1 MSDIVLKDKS
11 GVKNTYSD
19 INAIN
24 IPDGKGGFV
33 KYSLGSTLPEYDGT
47 VIIEKA
53 ESVLGLR
60 RFKETVTP
68 ISEYI
73 GTGTDI
79 EGLASFCEQLSF
91 DIEPIEGVYIEDATF
106 TKMTC
111 VFTAIVDGE
120 TLLVYGLYMG
130 DDFWVADDLSN
141 PVEPITQF
149 NILSTSNAT
158 VDEWLLANTEGVS
171 V

>member
-1 MSDIVLKDKS
+1 MKTYDIYAKQ
-11 GVKNTYSD
+11 N
-19 INAIN
+19 
-24 IPDGKGGFV
+24 GKWQRKGIQGEP
-33 KYSLGSTLPEYDGT
+33 TLPEYDGT

-73 GTGTDI
+73 GTGIDI
-79 EGLASFCEQLSF
+79 EELNAFCEPLSF
-91 DIEPIEGVYIEDATF
+91 DIEPIEGVYLEDATY

-111 VFTAIVDGE
+111 VYTATIEGE
-120 TLLVYGLYMG
+120 TFLAYGLYAG
-130 DDFWVADDLSN
+130 DLWIGDDLSN

-149 NILSTSNAT
+149 NILSTANST